1 MFSCCCST
9 VSGTWRVPSGRRSG
23 GLGDAADDTARAACE
38 GLAVSASTPGA
49 VGPCEGLATV
59 VVYVGLAVGPCEGLA
74 TDVGLTTAMVAVCCS
89 FAFLARFFL
98 SFLVFVFVRTLGSI
112 PPSDGT
118 YTGEIDSCVDVVA
131 FGNCFVSLSMIL
143 VISAM
148 RSSLQNPAFPALA
161 DFCVDIVV
169 GTVAGQHVHVGGEPC
184 EGFCRGVRA
193 GRAAGCAAGGG
204 G

>member
-9 VSGTWRVPSGRRSG
+9 VSGTRRVPSGRRVG
-23 GLGDAADDTARAACE
+23 GL
-38 GLAVSASTPGA
+38 LGA

-59 VVYVGLAVGPCEGLA
+59 VCGH
-74 TDVGLTTAMVAVCCS
+74 CS

-98 SFLVFVFVRTLGSI
+98 SFLVFVFLRTLGSI

-131 FGNCFVSLSMIL
+131 FGNCFVSLSMML

-148 RSSLQNPAFPALA
+148 RSSLQNPAFPAVA

-169 GTVAGQHVHVGGEPC
+169 GAVAGQHAHCGGPC
-184 EGFCRGVRA
+184 EGFCRVVRA
-193 GRAAGCAAGGG
+193 GRAVGCAAGGG

>member
-9 VSGTWRVPSGRRSG
+9 VSGTWRVPSGRRIG
-23 GLGDAADDTARAACE
+23 
-38 GLAVSASTPGA
+38 GLAVSASTPGV

-59 VVYVGLAVGPCEGLA
+59 VCGH
-74 TDVGLTTAMVAVCCS
+74 CS

-118 YTGEIDSCVDVVA
+118 YTGEIDSCVEVIAAGTWVDL
-131 FGNCFVSLSMIL
+131 LSMSL

-148 RSSLQNPAFPALA
+148 RSSLQNPTFPAVA
-161 DFCVDIVV
+161 DFCVGIVV
-169 GTVAGQHVHVGGEPC
+169 GTVAGQHGHVGREPC
-184 EGFCRGVRA
+184 GGFCRGVRA
-193 GRAAGCAAGGG
+193 GRAVGCAAGGG